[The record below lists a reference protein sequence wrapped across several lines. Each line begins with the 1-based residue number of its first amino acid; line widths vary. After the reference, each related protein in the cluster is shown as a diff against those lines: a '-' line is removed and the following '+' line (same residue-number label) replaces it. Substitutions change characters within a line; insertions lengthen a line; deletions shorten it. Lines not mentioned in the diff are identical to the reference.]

1 MWKIYIKFSS
11 EIILNFLFQTEL
23 PTKEEPKEVEFQL
36 PSVKNL
42 RSHFEGANSN
52 NFAGKKE
59 PAYIPKKFTAPKFT
73 VLNTV
78 NLKHNNNNN
87 NHVSL
92 PVPVA
97 TKEPVVVEKPEPR
110 VLKPAEPKVTKPEP
124 RIEKPKPVV
133 EKVKIA
139 SPPKEEIRLPEVEE
153 VKVMPQVSRQVS
165 FSERN
170 DSFSAP
176 DSRSETSNTTN
187 NSNVNTEDEDEE
199 EYVEPIMKQFSEEY
213 EEEVILKPRPTTRS
227 WDPVSCIF
235 FQFLYFFQ
243 DQIYVT

>member
-1 MWKIYIKFSS
+1 M
-11 EIILNFLFQTEL
+11 

-52 NFAGKKE
+52 NFSKKE
-59 PAYIPKKFTAPKFT
+59 PVYVPKKFTTPKFT

-78 NLKHNNNNN
+78 NMKYNNNNN
-87 NHVSL
+87 NNVIVST
-92 PVPVA
+92 PVPEA
-97 TKEPVVVEKPEPR
+97 KEAVVKKPEPR
-110 VLKPAEPKVTKPEP
+110 VQKPVEPKVTTPEP
-124 RIEKPKPVV
+124 RIEKPTKPVV
-133 EKVKIA
+133 EKIKISA
-139 SPPKEEIRLPEVEE
+139 PAKEETRLPEVEE
-153 VKVMPQVSRQVS
+153 VKSVPQVTRQVS
-165 FSERN
+165 FSERK
-170 DSFSAP
+170 DSFSTV

-213 EEEVILKPRPTTRS
+213 EEEEILKPRPTTRS

-235 FQFLYFFQ
+235 F
-243 DQIYVT
+243 I